1 MSIYGL
7 IIGAAIILGIELLRK
22 KTLLFSNLDYLFI
35 SFLALLGARIVFLLH
50 NIEEIQNQTVRIFH
64 IWDGGLA
71 FYGALLGILLALWI
85 LSLRKKV
92 KLFELSDTLFVFLP
106 LIQAIGRIGNYF
118 NNELYGK
125 PSKLPWAI
133 EIPLE
138 KRLQGY
144 EQYTTFHPVF
154 LYESLSLLLL
164 FFFLLKTPVKKKGL
178 LTGLYFVGYATI
190 RLLMN
195 TIRIDKEYIIGIE
208 TSNFFSCIFF
218 VIGSLLILSISSM
231 KYRKAIANFF
241 SKIVMIGLI
250 VFAAITFG
258 IHTQL
263 SLLPLLVLI
272 TFTFLAPISAIIL
285 FNILGITS
293 DINITKREERPRLF
307 LTIFASLLISLITS
321 IYLGN
326 STLIIIYS
334 IVNLTFILG
343 FFITLFWK
351 ISYHMIWS
359 TLSIFTA
366 IYLLN
371 NDYYYLL
378 FALLPFIA
386 WSRVELKRH
395 TYPQVILGT
404 LLPLFCIFL
413 VLTFLK
419 F

>member
-1 MSIYGL
+1 MNIYGL
-7 IIGAAIILGIELLRK
+7 IIGIAIVFGIELLRK
-22 KTLLFSNLDYLFI
+22 KTNLFSYLEYLFI
-35 SFLALLGARIVFLLH
+35 GLLALLGARIVFLLH
-50 NIEEIQNQTVRIFH
+50 NIEGIQEGTVRILN
-64 IWDGGLA
+64 IWNGGLA

-85 LSLRKKV
+85 ISLRKNAPLIK
-92 KLFELSDTLFVFLP
+92 LSDTLLVFLP

-125 PSKLPWAI
+125 PSQLPWAI

-138 KRLQGY
+138 KRLTGY
-144 EQYTTFHPVF
+144 ESYETFHPVF
-154 LYESLSLLLL
+154 LYESLLLLLL
-164 FFFLLKTPVKKKGL
+164 FFALLKTSSQQKGL
-178 LTGLYFVGYATI
+178 LTGIYFIGYAMI

-195 TIRIDKEYIIGIE
+195 TIRIDREYIMGIE
-208 TSNFFSCIFF
+208 TSDFFSGIFF
-218 VIGSLLILSISSM
+218 IIGTLLILNLLDM
-231 KYRKAIANFF
+231 KYKKAIANFF

-250 VFAAITFG
+250 IFAAITFG

-263 SLLPLLVLI
+263 PPLPLLVLI
-272 TFTFLAPISAIIL
+272 TFTFLVPISVIML
-285 FNILGITS
+285 FNVLGITS
-293 DINITKREERPRLF
+293 DINVTKREERPRLF
-307 LTIFASLLISLITS
+307 LTILASLLISLITS

-326 STLIIIYS
+326 STLIIIYL
-334 IVNLTFILG
+334 IVNLTFIFGLL
-343 FFITLFWK
+343 ITLFWK

-359 TLSIFTA
+359 TLSIFIV

-371 NDYYYLL
+371 NEYTYLL
-378 FALLPFIA
+378 LALLPFMV

-404 LLPLFCIFL
+404 LLPLLCIFL